1 MSSETVGKII
11 EKALEDPQ
19 FREALM
25 AAVRAATRDYD
36 LSEEE
41 LTALEAAMTDTF
53 QGQELEARISKRR
66 MGGKFGSFTGPMD
79 IDGAVE

>member
-11 EKALEDPQ
+11 EKALDDTQ
-19 FREALM
+19 FRNALM
-25 AAVRAATRDYD
+25 ADVRAAVGD
-36 LSEEE
+36 LDLFEEE
-41 LTALEAAMTDTF
+41 LTALEAAMNDTF
-53 QGQELEARISKRR
+53 QGQQLEARISKRR

>member
-1 MSSETVGKII
+1 MSSETVEKII
-11 EKALEDPQ
+11 EKALEDAE
-19 FREALM
+19 FRNALTQD
-25 AAVRAATRDYD
+25 VRAAVQEYD

-41 LTALEAAMTDTF
+41 LTSLEAAMNDTF
-53 QGQELEARISKRR
+53 QGQQLEPRISKRR